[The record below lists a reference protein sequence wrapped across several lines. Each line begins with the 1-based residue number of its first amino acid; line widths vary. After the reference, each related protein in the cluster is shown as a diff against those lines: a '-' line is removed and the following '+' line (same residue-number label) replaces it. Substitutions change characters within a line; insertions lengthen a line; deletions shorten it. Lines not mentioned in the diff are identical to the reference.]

1 MNTQAPR
8 AFLPLSSLQS
18 AILREYVRELGFG
31 EGTKRT
37 YERLKRELGQNTVH
51 PAVDEAGDV
60 AYTKND
66 DGDDVV
72 LEFHADPPQTSGHKY
87 LFDGKTY
94 EYQRRTI
101 TRKKDG
107 STRVERRKLLPTKRA
122 IQDYFRKDEL
132 VQIDRP
138 TRKANLGGRRQ
149 PLKVGLKPI
158 IPGPKPL
165 SIVQVDAF
173 RMPVCKHNQKRYS
186 WVLLII
192 DCLSRIIYIKELHLT
207 DQLSTTIKDKDAD
220 DDDDPSKRTASNQV
234 WKHFQDF
241 LRKINATRK
250 HYAERTGKR
259 YAGDVHPKVVTT
271 DRGAENSLFASKL
284 KDLSEEHKGF
294 YTYSPVPFSRSNHN
308 AMAELHVKIAR
319 RYFYKLQSSFQEHVL
334 QAKKDGVKVGALFKP
349 NRWHTSNNTKAAYDW
364 VKDVELINTRLN
376 SRFETTIRS
385 TPIQALLEIDIT
397 HKQVLDRIKTKAAR
411 NWAGIETNLRLPG
424 FSPKTPVKTG
434 DFVRLKFYKNEMNL
448 RFPDLQETRKGRK
461 VTGKSASNNWSTQI
475 YIVTK
480 VRELSKGQRTFQVDN
495 INPRERKQTGFLDR
509 TSVQKVD
516 PDTVLSSGRTIQQE
530 YEWFN
535 EDSSDEEEEDDDDVQ
550 KLPKATRST
559 KEKLV
564 QRLLSRSAKAW
575 TRVLKG
581 KEFTNDADDSRSI
594 IEDIEYRKGP
604 KKWMVGYRDDEGR
617 FELPFEDVL
626 DLGKNEPWFEEGYA
640 EFRQRKR
647 FG

>member
-1 MNTQAPR
+1 MNTQAPL
-8 AFLPLSSLQS
+8 AFLPLSSLQK

-37 YERLKRELGQNTVH
+37 YERLKRDLGQNTVH

-66 DGDDVV
+66 EGEDVV
-72 LEFHADPPQTSGHKY
+72 LEFHADPPQTNGHKY
-87 LFDGKTY
+87 LYDGKTY

-165 SIVQVDAF
+165 SIVQIDAF

-192 DCLSRIIYIKELHLT
+192 DCLSRMIYIKELHLT

-220 DDDDPSKRTASNQV
+220 DDDDPSKKTASNQV

-250 HYAERTGKR
+250 HYAEKTGKS

-284 KDLSEEHKGF
+284 KDLSERYKGF
-294 YTYSPVPFSRSNHN
+294 YKYSPVPFSRSNHN
-308 AMAELHVKIAR
+308 AMAD
-319 RYFYKLQSSFQEHVL
+319 VL
-334 QAKKDGVKVGALFKP
+334 
-349 NRWHTSNNTKAAYDW
+349 
-364 VKDVELINTRLN
+364 
-376 SRFETTIRS
+376 S
-385 TPIQALLEIDIT
+385 T
-397 HKQVLDRIKTKAAR
+397 
-411 NWAGIETNLRLPG
+411 
-424 FSPKTPVKTG
+424 
-434 DFVRLKFYKNEMNL
+434 KNE
-448 RFPDLQETRKGRK
+448 
-461 VTGKSASNNWSTQI
+461 
-475 YIVTK
+475 
-480 VRELSKGQRTFQVDN
+480 
-495 INPRERKQTGFLDR
+495 
-509 TSVQKVD
+509 
-516 PDTVLSSGRTIQQE
+516 SSLIA
-530 YEWFN
+530 Y
-535 EDSSDEEEEDDDDVQ
+535 
-550 KLPKATRST
+550 
-559 KEKLV
+559 
-564 QRLLSRSAKAW
+564 
-575 TRVLKG
+575 
-581 KEFTNDADDSRSI
+581 
-594 IEDIEYRKGP
+594 
-604 KKWMVGYRDDEGR
+604 
-617 FELPFEDVL
+617 
-626 DLGKNEPWFEEGYA
+626 
-640 EFRQRKR
+640 
-647 FG
+647 

>member
-1 MNTQAPR
+1 M
-8 AFLPLSSLQS
+8 
-18 AILREYVRELGFG
+18 
-31 EGTKRT
+31 
-37 YERLKRELGQNTVH
+37 
-51 PAVDEAGDV
+51 
-60 AYTKND
+60 
-66 DGDDVV
+66 
-72 LEFHADPPQTSGHKY
+72 
-87 LFDGKTY
+87 
-94 EYQRRTI
+94 
-101 TRKKDG
+101 
-107 STRVERRKLLPTKRA
+107 
-122 IQDYFRKDEL
+122 
-132 VQIDRP
+132 
-138 TRKANLGGRRQ
+138 
-149 PLKVGLKPI
+149 
-158 IPGPKPL
+158 
-165 SIVQVDAF
+165 
-173 RMPVCKHNQKRYS
+173 
-186 WVLLII
+186 
-192 DCLSRIIYIKELHLT
+192 
-207 DQLSTTIKDKDAD
+207 
-220 DDDDPSKRTASNQV
+220 
-234 WKHFQDF
+234 
-241 LRKINATRK
+241 
-250 HYAERTGKR
+250 
-259 YAGDVHPKVVTT
+259 
-271 DRGAENSLFASKL
+271 
-284 KDLSEEHKGF
+284 
-294 YTYSPVPFSRSNHN
+294 
-308 AMAELHVKIAR
+308 
-319 RYFYKLQSSFQEHVL
+319 
-334 QAKKDGVKVGALFKP
+334 FKP

-376 SRFETTIRS
+376 SRFETTVRT

-509 TSVQKVD
+509 TSVQKAD

>member
-18 AILREYVRELGFG
+18 AILREYVRELGYG

-37 YERLKRELGQNTVH
+37 YERLKRDLGQNTVH

-66 DGDDVV
+66 EGEDVV
-72 LEFHADPPQTSGHKY
+72 LEFYSDPPQTSGHKY
-87 LFDGKTY
+87 VYDGKIY

-101 TRKKDG
+101 TRKNDG

-165 SIVQVDAF
+165 SIVQIDAF

-192 DCLSRIIYIKELHLT
+192 DCLSRMIYIKELHLT

-220 DDDDPSKRTASNQV
+220 DEDDPSRRTASNQA

-241 LRKINATRK
+241 VRKINATRK
-250 HYAERTGKR
+250 HYAEKTGR
-259 YAGDVHPKVVTT
+259 PYAGDVHPKVVTT

-284 KDLSEEHKGF
+284 KNLSEKHKGF
-294 YTYSPVPFSRSNHN
+294 YKYSAVPFSRSNHN
-308 AMAELHVKIAR
+308 AMAELHVKITR

-349 NRWHTSNNTKAAYDW
+349 KDWHSSNNTKAAYDW
-364 VKDVELINTRLN
+364 VKDVEIINTRLN

-397 HKQVLDRIKTKAAR
+397 HKQVLDRIKARAAR

-550 KLPKATRST
+550 KMPKATRST

-564 QRLLSRSAKAW
+564 QRLLSRSAKEW

-594 IEDIEYRKGP
+594 IEDVEFRKGP